1 MIFGLIVFLPQI
13 QIFETSEDCKQ
24 INPIQPYTISYS
36 IGKVRLLRRLDTTK
50 LALASI
56 LGALA
61 AVFEIVPGPPFDIPF
76 PLYSRVSWDL
86 TGVPMMISLLFT
98 GPLGAVYTCLVGCSF
113 IFLRGNIYGGTFKI
127 IAELATVLAFAAIKK
142 GYITK
147 TAAAVTSRVLVMT
160 ATNYLLLPLF
170 YGTPTSAVVDILPAL
185 AIMNATQA
193 LINIIPALL
202 VYSRLKDWW
211 RLREKETKLVAQPLT
226 EPKASI

>member
-1 MIFGLIVFLPQI
+1 M
-13 QIFETSEDCKQ
+13 
-24 INPIQPYTISYS
+24 
-36 IGKVRLLRRLDTTK
+36 LRRLDTTK
-50 LALASI
+50 LTLASI
-56 LGALA
+56 LGALS
-61 AVFEIVPGPPFDIPF
+61 AVFEIAPGPPFDIPF

-98 GPLGAVYTCLVGCSF
+98 GPLGAVYTCIVGCSF

-127 IAELATVLAFAAIKK
+127 IAELATILAFAALKK

-147 TAAAVTSRVLVMT
+147 TAAAVSSRVLVMT

-193 LINIIPALL
+193 LINIIPAAV
-202 VYSRLKDWW
+202 VYYRLKDWW
-211 RLREKETKLVAQPLT
+211 QLREKETKACGS
-226 EPKASI
+226 AFN